1 MRTAKKAINTFRL
14 IKSLHP
20 GLITRFGASNN
31 RHMLVQEGKLYMHK
45 KLQRFINNYD
55 FWGDALTSLV
65 DVLFNRGEPEE
76 TIYLKSWAGRRAYLA
91 RHLASLSQKILSTG
105 AGPYSFLSGI

>member
-20 GLITRFGASNN
+20 GLITRFGANNN

-55 FWGDALTSLV
+55 F
-65 DVLFNRGEPEE
+65 
-76 TIYLKSWAGRRAYLA
+76 
-91 RHLASLSQKILSTG
+91 
-105 AGPYSFLSGI
+105 